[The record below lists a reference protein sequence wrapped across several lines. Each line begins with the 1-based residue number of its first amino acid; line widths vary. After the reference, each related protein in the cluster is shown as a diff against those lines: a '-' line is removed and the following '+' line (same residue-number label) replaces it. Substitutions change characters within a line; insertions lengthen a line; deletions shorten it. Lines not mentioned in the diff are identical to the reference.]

1 MRITLIA
8 ISILCFLVSCGSGP
22 VHVAKTEQEGL
33 KASYL
38 DPKLTDLTKQ
48 HLGTLKD
55 IYQRYQRAKIDIYP
69 GGIGFTTL
77 SSEKNDKHYYL
88 LVQVRPQD
96 ISFDEVKTTPRD
108 RFSEVFERQFEKNL
122 KYVTKR
128 DVQPDNIDGLAFGV
142 YWPVRDL
149 SQCDKYGGFIE
160 YMIIYLQKDDFIDYL
175 NGDMTFSEAAQ
186 EGQVFTSL
194 GMQKAESVRVTE
206 KD

>member
-1 MRITLIA
+1 MKTTLIV
-8 ISILCFLVSCGSGP
+8 ISILGFLVSCSSGP

-33 KASYL
+33 KSSSL
-38 DPKLTDLTKQ
+38 DPKLAELTRQ
-48 HLGTLKD
+48 HLPTLKD
-55 IYQRYQRAKIDIYP
+55 IFRRYQRANIDIYP

-77 SSEKNDKHYYL
+77 SGENIGKHYYL
-88 LVQVRPQD
+88 LVQVRPRD
-96 ISFDEVKTTPRD
+96 ISFDETKSTPQE
-108 RFSEVFERQFEKNL
+108 RFSEVFERQLEKNL
-122 KYVTKR
+122 KYITKR

-160 YMIIYLQKDDFIDYL
+160 YMLVYLKKADFIDYL
-175 NGDMTFSEAAQ
+175 NGEMTLSEVAQ

-194 GMQKAESVRVTE
+194 GLQKAESVKVIE